1 MTAINSRFQRSILI
15 INPNTTQSMTDALV
29 PLVHSLGFDTVS
41 IHTYTYTY
49 LPIYI
54 HPQGTVI

>member
-29 PLVHSLGFDTVS
+29 PLVNSLGFDTVR
-41 IHTYTYTY
+41 I
-49 LPIYI
+49 PIPTLYI